1 MPDGAFDP
9 VLSQPVMIGS
19 IDWLNKWVGHARPG
33 ARQMIGPVAMTYLV
47 DDVVGQ
53 RVQALVGAKLLIA
66 AWKAAAPSGDARWE
80 WHLVRTGR
88 EVPAAWPLLVAPKS
102 GTAAAPKARRL
113 ATDVVFEKI
122 KAAALGGH
130 PSPSNEDFWA
140 ACDVSSI
147 EGVRDVLRRLER
159 DGLIAVRRE
168 KGLRVFGIPALGI
181 ETERAKA

>member
-1 MPDGAFDP
+1 MPDGAIAC
-9 VLSQPVMIGS
+9 VSSRLIVIGS

-33 ARQMIGPVAMTYLV
+33 ARQMIGPVAMTHLV

-53 RVQALVGAKLLIA
+53 RVQALVGAGLLIA
-66 AWKAAAPSGDARWE
+66 AWKAVEPSGDARWE
-80 WHLVRTGR
+80 WRLVRTGR
-88 EVPAAWPLLVAPKS
+88 ELPAAWPLLVAPKS

-122 KAAALGGH
+122 KVAALGGH

-147 EGVRDVLRRLER
+147 EGVRDVVRRLER

-168 KGLRVFGIPALGI
+168 KGLRVFSIPALAI
-181 ETERAKA
+181 ETEGAKA